1 MESYNE
7 DSDIRYYTKADL
19 QYPENLHNLHNDLL
33 FFLER
38 TIIEKVEKLWQVWM
52 IKKNMLYTLEI

>member
-19 QYPENLHNLHNDLL
+19 QYPENLHNLHNDLF

-38 TIIEKVEKLWQVWM
+38 TIIEKVEKL
-52 IKKNMLYTLEI
+52 